1 MIFIS
6 LIFLFFKFLKIWK
19 PELEEIIDDI
29 KYQVNKEINDISTI
43 STQSIIKNEV
53 NEEIIH

>member
-1 MIFIS
+1 MET
-6 LIFLFFKFLKIWK
+6 
-19 PELEEIIDDI
+19 ELEEIIDDI

-53 NEEIIH
+53 NEERFIVH

>member
-1 MIFIS
+1 MET
-6 LIFLFFKFLKIWK
+6 
-19 PELEEIIDDI
+19 ELEEIIDDI

-53 NEEIIH
+53 NEEIVH